1 MRKNNPVSQE
11 LIVVNDFKAL
21 ATAYQEISVMKMQE
35 VKGRV
40 IQSRSF
46 LEGLNEVFT
55 EVKASYHK
63 QIEQVAKKNKKKF
76 STKLT
81 TSAMQKNGKEILI
94 LLSANTKLYGE
105 IINKTFRLF
114 CQESEKNPTAE
125 IAIVGHLGQEMYSN
139 YENKRAFKYYEVP
152 DVKVKI
158 EDLKPLIADV
168 LPYERVK
175 VFYGKFENVINQMP
189 EMEMVSG
196 EQDMAVAKQEA
207 EETLKKK
214 EKTKEKPFT
223 FFFEPS
229 LETILNFFETQ
240 IFSSIMNQ
248 TVHENELA
256 RYASR
261 IKAMEESLSNI
272 NTTIKKLKAAERRL
286 ANLEA
291 NRKQLSALAGVS
303 LWTK

>member
-11 LIVVNDFKAL
+11 LIVVHDFKAL

-35 VKGRV
+35 VKGKV

-46 LEGLNEVFT
+46 LEGLSGVFN
-55 EVKASYHK
+55 EVKAAYHK
-63 QIEQVAKKNKKKF
+63 QIEELVRKNQKKF

-81 TSAMQKNGKEILI
+81 TSAMQKNGKEVLI
-94 LLSANTKLYGE
+94 WLSANTKLYGE

-114 CQESEKNPTAE
+114 LQEADKNPAAD
-125 IAIVGHLGQEMYSN
+125 IVVVGHLGKEMYDQA
-139 YENKRAFKYYEVP
+139 ENKRAYKYYEIP
-152 DVKVKI
+152 DIKVKI
-158 EDLKPLIADV
+158 EDLQKLITDL

-175 VFYGKFENVINQMP
+175 VFYGKFENVINQLP
-189 EMEMVSG
+189 EMQMVSG
-196 EQDMAVAKQEA
+196 EQDLAQAKQEA
-207 EETLKKK
+207 QKTLK
-214 EKTKEKPFT
+214 EKQKQNEQPYT

-240 IFSSIMNQ
+240 IFSSLLNQ

-261 IKAMEESLSNI
+261 IKAMEESLGNI
-272 NTTIKKLKAAERRL
+272 NGTIKRLRAAERRL

-291 NRKQLSALAGVS
+291 NRKQLAALSGIS

>member
-11 LIVVNDFKAL
+11 LIVVHDFKAL

-35 VKGRV
+35 VKGKV

-46 LEGLNEVFT
+46 LEGLNGVFN
-55 EVKASYHK
+55 EVKAAYHK
-63 QIEQVAKKNKKKF
+63 QIEDLVKKNKKKF

-81 TSAMQKNGKEILI
+81 TSAMPKNGKEVLVW
-94 LLSANTKLYGE
+94 LSANTKLYGE

-114 CQESEKNPTAE
+114 LQEADKNPAAD
-125 IAIVGHLGQEMYSN
+125 IVIVGHLGREMYDQA
-139 YENKRAFKYYEVP
+139 ENKRAYKYYEIP
-152 DVKVKI
+152 DVKVSI
-158 EDLKPLIADV
+158 EDLQKLITDMI
-168 LPYERVK
+168 PYERVK
-175 VFYGKFENVINQMP
+175 VFYGKFENVINQLP
-189 EMEMVSG
+189 EMQMVSG
-196 EQDMAVAKQEA
+196 EQDLAQAKQEA
-207 EETLKKK
+207 KETLKEK
-214 EKTKEKPFT
+214 EKKNEQPYT

-240 IFSSIMNQ
+240 IFSSLLNQ

-261 IKAMEESLSNI
+261 IRAMEESLGNI
-272 NTTIKKLKAAERRL
+272 NGTIKRLKAAERRL

-291 NRKQLSALAGVS
+291 NRKQLAALSGIS

>member
-40 IQSRSF
+40 IKSREF
-46 LEGLNEVFT
+46 LEGLSGVFN

-63 QIEQVAKKNKKKF
+63 QIENLAKKNKKKF

-114 CQESEKNPTAE
+114 VQETEKNPAAE
-125 IAIVGHLGQEMYSN
+125 IAIVGHLGKEMYDQQ
-139 YENKRAFKYYEVP
+139 ENKRAYKYYEIP
-152 DVKVKI
+152 DVKVQI
-158 EDLKPLIADV
+158 EHLKQLISDV

-175 VFYGKFENVINQMP
+175 VFYGKFENVINQLP
-189 EMEMVSG
+189 EMQMISG
-196 EQDMAVAKQEA
+196 EQDLAQAKQEA
-207 EETLKKK
+207 EETNKKK
-214 EKTKEKPFT
+214 EKNKEQPFT

-229 LETILNFFETQ
+229 LETILNFFEAQ
-240 IFSSIMNQ
+240 IFSSLMNQ

-261 IKAMEESLSNI
+261 IKAMEESLGNI
-272 NTTIKKLKAAERRL
+272 NGTIKRLRSAERRL
-286 ANLEA
+286 ASLEA
-291 NRKQLSALAGVS
+291 NRKQLAALSGVS
-303 LWTK
+303 LWNK

>member
-11 LIVVNDFKAL
+11 LIVVHDFKAL

-46 LEGLNEVFT
+46 LEGLNAVFT

-63 QIEQVAKKNKKKF
+63 QIEAVAKKNKKKF

-81 TSAMQKNGKEILI
+81 TSAMQKNGKEVLV

-105 IINKTFRLF
+105 IIGKTFRLF
-114 CQESEKNPTAE
+114 LQEADKNPAAE
-125 IAIVGHLGQEMYSN
+125 IAIVGHLGREMYDQA
-139 YENKRAFKYYEVP
+139 ENKRAYKYYEVP

-158 EDLKPLIADV
+158 EDLKPLITDV

-175 VFYGKFENVINQMP
+175 VFYGKFENVINQLP

-196 EQDMAVAKQEA
+196 EQDMAQVKQEA
-207 EETLKKK
+207 QEAIKKK
-214 EKTKEKPFT
+214 EEKKEKPYT

-261 IKAMEESLSNI
+261 IKAMEESLGNI
-272 NTTIKKLKAAERRL
+272 NGTIKRLKAAERRL

-291 NRKQLSALAGVS
+291 NRKQLAALSGIS